1 MGLVVR
7 ASVLVLVGGGAF
19 LLVALWQRRPGP
31 AQMPLPAGITLV
43 TGPGCT
49 LCGPVER
56 ALRRAGVDPT
66 VAEVG
71 SLDLPGPQIRSL
83 PVAFVIDDRGE
94 VVMRRSGRAALEDAA
109 ALAACANGR

>member
-7 ASVLVLVGGGAF
+7 ATLLVLVGGGAL
-19 LLVALWQRRPGP
+19 LLVALWQRRRGP
-31 AQMPLPAGITLV
+31 ARMPLPAGITLV

-56 ALRRAGVDPT
+56 ALQRAGVNPT

-71 SLDLPGPQIRSL
+71 ALDLPGPQIRSL
-83 PVAFVIDDRGE
+83 PVAFVVDDRGE
-94 VVMRRSGRAALEDAA
+94 VVMRRAGRAALEDAA
-109 ALAACANGR
+109 ALAARAHRR